1 MVLKTF
7 RVAEAQS
14 RDVGRGIARIDVEM
28 ANELGLTTG
37 DIVEIKGKKNNSSCL
52 LARLPR

>member
-37 DIVEIKGKKNNSSCL
+37 DIVEIKGKKNNGSCL